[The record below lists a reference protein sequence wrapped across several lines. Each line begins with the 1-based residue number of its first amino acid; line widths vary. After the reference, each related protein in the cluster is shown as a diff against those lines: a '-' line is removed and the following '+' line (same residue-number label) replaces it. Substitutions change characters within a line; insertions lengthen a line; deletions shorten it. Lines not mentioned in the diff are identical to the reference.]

1 MFRERIDMETQSFDK
16 VNVQKVNRQIE
27 VENKFNFD
35 FEITQELID

>member
-1 MFRERIDMETQSFDK
+1 METQSFDK